1 MADRFDWKKVLK
13 TPFSRQEDR
22 SAEVLFLPTEVEGRP
37 TASFDTL
44 SSRTTPQPG
53 PAPEVEPKV
62 EYQPPAPLVLPP
74 DTKLNAWGED
84 AFSPAELESLNRGPV
99 EVAGAIPPVLDDPA
113 PVMAPLHAAEPAP
126 APEQLTPIQVN
137 TWQTQVAPV
146 PYATPEPQSAPL
158 PAHEPEPEPMDMHE
172 EAKVEVS
179 IPASFIAIDEPLEEP
194 PHDHSEPEA
203 HHIEPEAHHADPEAH
218 HVEATEPAPTEE
230 SGEPHAEAAASSLA
244 ASTKQTDDLLARFG
258 VQRAAPKANN
268 AAPAEAASPEL
279 LGDLERLL
287 AGMNSE
293 NAKPLEDTHP
303 APAGEAQ
310 TLVAAAPEAAHPAV
324 PAASADLEALLQ
336 SLQPT
341 DTPAESHPHEAAAP
355 AAEPTPELEEL
366 SRAEPDF
373 KWADLVAKES
383 VPDLDHHARELPAWQ
398 LAESLEADAP
408 AAHLIEPEAPIEAA
422 DPTEPEPEAMQ
433 EHEPAATK
441 PEAPLDEHAHFDI
454 AAMLTR
460 AAANRGTD
468 FLRVGPIGDTC
479 PVWFRTAG
487 YFEHVHD
494 FTAEEGRGIWSWF
507 ITHAN
512 AVESDDQPG
521 RFSFAENTKVSVGFA
536 RDGAGDM
543 LVAHIGKA
551 RSGPQ
556 ELASIGLDS
565 QEEKAVASAAAS
577 MHGLIVVSAPAGQS
591 VRPMIEGVVACW
603 NKAGRQTAW
612 LGLPPQDLNANV
624 LSAQPGSNPADSLAS
639 LMAAE
644 TECLA
649 IDDLASSDLADL
661 ASHAVIQGR
670 LVCVGVTAADGWSA
684 LARLS
689 EFGVSPYLMSSAV
702 RGIVSCR
709 SVRALCPECKCSQPL
724 DDEKK
729 AKCLAVM
736 PDALLGKV
744 WTAPGCEKCHSTG
757 YQGFTTLYEVVKV
770 DEEASRLIALRSG
783 PASFRAHFAR
793 AGQKSMAQAAVH
805 AVLAG
810 RTNWEEVEG
819 FLGV

>member
-1 MADRFDWKKVLK
+1 MADKFDWKKVLK

-22 SAEVLFLPTEVEGRP
+22 SAEVLFLPTEAAGRP

-53 PAPEVEPKV
+53 VAPDPEPPV

-74 DTKLNAWGED
+74 ENKLSAWGED
-84 AFSPAELESLNRGPV
+84 AFAPTELQAMQVAHV
-99 EVAGAIPPVLDDPA
+99 EVAGAIPPVLDTPA
-113 PVMAPLHAAEPAP
+113 PISTPEPTPEELTPIHVSNWQTPAVAMPQYAP
-126 APEQLTPIQVN
+126 APIEPEHTEPAAPEPIEPIESLPAVE
-137 TWQTQVAPV
+137 PV
-146 PYATPEPQSAPL
+146 PVVEYAPEIEA
-158 PAHEPEPEPMDMHE
+158 AEPEPEPIVAHQ
-172 EAKVEVS
+172 
-179 IPASFIAIDEPLEEP
+179 EPET
-194 PHDHSEPEA
+194 EPEA
-203 HHIEPEAHHADPEAH
+203 EREAN
-218 HVEATEPAPTEE
+218 
-230 SGEPHAEAAASSLA
+230 SASSLA
-244 ASTKQTDDLLARFG
+244 ASTQQTDDLLARFG
-258 VQRAAPKANN
+258 VQRAAPKPQA

-287 AGMNSE
+287 AGMGSD
-293 NAKPLEDTHP
+293 AKPAEAA
-303 APAGEAQ
+303 APTVSGEAQ
-310 TLVAAAPEAAHPAV
+310 NLVPTPHIEVHVPEAPVAKP
-324 PAASADLEALLQ
+324 SDDLESLLQ

-341 DTPAESHPHEAAAP
+341 SAPVEDTPVEIPEITALQQHATTHEEAAP
-355 AAEPTPELEEL
+355 VSEEL
-366 SRAEPDF
+366 RRAEPDF
-373 KWADLVAKES
+373 KWAELVAKES
-383 VPDLDHHARELPAWQ
+383 VPDDSDQREMPLWNLAAEAAEPSAHHIE
-398 LAESLEADAP
+398 AEIPHEMNPEEEAP
-408 AAHLIEPEAPIEAA
+408 AEEPTVAEALP
-422 DPTEPEPEAMQ
+422 
-433 EHEPAATK
+433 
-441 PEAPLDEHAHFDI
+441 DEHAHFDL
-454 AAMLTR
+454 ASMLTR

-468 FLRVGPIGDTC
+468 FVRVGPIGDTC

-494 FTAEEGRGIWSWF
+494 FSAEEGRGIWSWF

-512 AVESDDQPG
+512 AVASDDQPG
-521 RFSFAENTKVSVGFA
+521 RFSFGENTKVSVGFA
-536 RDGAGDM
+536 RDGHGEM

-556 ELASIGLDS
+556 ELSEIGLS
-565 QEEKAVASAAAS
+565 AAEEKAIASAAAS

-612 LGLPPQDLNANV
+612 LGLPPQDLTANV
-624 LSAQPGSNPADSLAS
+624 LSAQAGNNPADALAG

-644 TECLA
+644 SECLA
-649 IDDLASSDLADL
+649 IDELSSSDLADL

-684 LARLS
+684 LARLT

-724 DDEKK
+724 DEEKK
-729 AKCLAVM
+729 AKLLAVT
-736 PDALLGKV
+736 PDALMGKI
-744 WTAPGCEKCHSTG
+744 WTAMGCEHCHGTG
-757 YQGFTTLYEVVKV
+757 YQGFTTLFEVVKV

-793 AGQKSMAQAAVH
+793 AGQKSMAQAAIQ
-805 AVLAG
+805 AVMAG
-810 RTNWEEVEG
+810 RTSWEEVEG